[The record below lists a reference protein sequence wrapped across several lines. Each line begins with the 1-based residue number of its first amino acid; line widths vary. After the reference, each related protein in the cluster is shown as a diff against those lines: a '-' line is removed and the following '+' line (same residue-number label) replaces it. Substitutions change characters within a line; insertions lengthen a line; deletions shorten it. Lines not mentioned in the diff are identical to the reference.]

1 MKKWE
6 TEIRNSTWSK
16 ADESTW
22 GHVLYVL
29 IWFSMSPVHFFF
41 QGFASLVQLCE
52 LLRNESWK
60 SANLFAAHSCMS
72 KIQVIGYIR
81 ICVNYVSPMST
92 GDYFLASAVK
102 TNLLCGLSTYRINI
116 FSKQMF
122 YKFLVSLVSCHGMHI
137 TLEGT
142 ESAYSIDS
150 LMPCRVG
157 YQETDS
163 ASSSSWT
170 LGRLACTY
178 TPCTKD
184 FSQITNIIA
193 VNMDANF
200 FIYCCHFGY
209 IGVPLSK

>member
-41 QGFASLVQLCE
+41 HGFASLVQLCE
-52 LLRNESWK
+52 LLWNESWK

-122 YKFLVSLVSCHGMHI
+122 YKFLVALVGCHGMHI

-170 LGRLACTY
+170 LGRLHALTLHALRISLRSP
-178 TPCTKD
+178 T
-184 FSQITNIIA
+184 
-193 VNMDANF
+193 
-200 FIYCCHFGY
+200 
-209 IGVPLSK
+209 